1 MGSDTGGS
9 MEVIN
14 PSAPSQAGLFSVVEL
29 SNGQPL
35 SSQSLLEANVS
46 GLVPGASYFYRVRA
60 TNSLGDYWAGSTS
73 SFVAAHPLEFN
84 ATHGP
89 LYFSEKQ
96 PIGSIVGNFEAMD
109 ANATLTYAFSE
120 GFPKKVFELNGTYLA
135 GEIVEANGS
144 LWRVK
149 TSLAPNGVFDSN
161 SIFTYGMA
169 ARVSDGN
176 GSFFESAID
185 FSSISAWDRYR
196 SYSLNELVSYNG
208 NLYLSNVGSGN
219 SARTPGVH
227 PYWTLQD
234 VGMTG
239 TYWSPIGSKTQLGG
253 EFWEAYLSPYD
264 NHLFTLDANGTL
276 RTAATF
282 DYESNATSYIIRVQ
296 VRDEHN
302 ASLDHNFTV
311 SLNEL
316 YEPSRS
322 NHLVDLNST
331 VKLEMIWVEPGT
343 FTMGRDL
350 PHSAYVAHPV
360 TLTKGFYLG
369 KHEVTTAQYEAVM
382 VGNSE
387 GLSTTP
393 SNHPNPNGPVAGVSW
408 EHVQVFLSRLNNQNS
423 ANIPPGWKYVLPT
436 EAEWEY
442 ACRAGSTTSYF
453 WGNQSIPAKAN
464 SAESG
469 YGKAITV
476 GSYHPNN
483 WGFYDMHGNVREWTS
498 DWDVAYTS
506 SHQIDPTGAVSGTR
520 RINRGG
526 AWISP
531 SSHVTSFSRNSSY
544 PNFASGAVGFRLAF
558 KKVTSFPTDL
568 NSTAPLTISENQPV
582 GTFVGQFTAHDPD
595 ANASLS
601 YRLAN
606 GAGSQ
611 HNNRFSLDAN
621 GTLRTAKVFDY
632 ENRTIF
638 KIRVQVAN
646 EHNASIQEAF
656 TVSVIDLVESNATN
670 PDANGTQPGTP
681 AGDLFQPIVET
692 REAKKTSTDS
702 ATLRGSLVDNGGA
715 RIIERGFLLS
725 AKPNPKPGR
734 KSVTRLDANGS
745 KNFQAQA
752 TYLKPGKK
760 YYYRAFATN
769 AQGTALGSV
778 ESFTTT
784 AGPPSPSQLV
794 VKPLVRK
801 FLPQCQRLGSP
812 RGVGVDL
819 PGGKPDGGSVA
830 MEARPGLAL
839 DGKGNLS
846 VSICHLDWRLALFL
860 RGTSGHKII
869 LRLCA

>member
-1 MGSDTGGS
+1 M
-9 MEVIN
+9 
-14 PSAPSQAGLFSVVEL
+14 
-29 SNGQPL
+29 
-35 SSQSLLEANVS
+35 
-46 GLVPGASYFYRVRA
+46 
-60 TNSLGDYWAGSTS
+60 GDYWAGSTS

-208 NLYLSNVGSGN
+208 NLYLSNAGSGN

-350 PHSAYVAHPV
+350 PHSAYVGSSGYPD
-360 TLTKGFYLG
+360 KGI
-369 KHEVTTAQYEAVM
+369 
-382 VGNSE
+382 
-387 GLSTTP
+387 LSRKARGD
-393 SNHPNPNGPVAGVSW
+393 NGP
-408 EHVQVFLSRLNNQNS
+408 
-423 ANIPPGWKYVLPT
+423 I
-436 EAEWEY
+436 
-442 ACRAGSTTSYF
+442 
-453 WGNQSIPAKAN
+453 
-464 SAESG
+464 
-469 YGKAITV
+469 
-476 GSYHPNN
+476 
-483 WGFYDMHGNVREWTS
+483 
-498 DWDVAYTS
+498 
-506 SHQIDPTGAVSGTR
+506 
-520 RINRGG
+520 
-526 AWISP
+526 
-531 SSHVTSFSRNSSY
+531 
-544 PNFASGAVGFRLAF
+544 
-558 KKVTSFPTDL
+558 
-568 NSTAPLTISENQPV
+568 
-582 GTFVGQFTAHDPD
+582 
-595 ANASLS
+595 
-601 YRLAN
+601 
-606 GAGSQ
+606 
-611 HNNRFSLDAN
+611 
-621 GTLRTAKVFDY
+621 
-632 ENRTIF
+632 
-638 KIRVQVAN
+638 
-646 EHNASIQEAF
+646 
-656 TVSVIDLVESNATN
+656 
-670 PDANGTQPGTP
+670 
-681 AGDLFQPIVET
+681 
-692 REAKKTSTDS
+692 
-702 ATLRGSLVDNGGA
+702 
-715 RIIERGFLLS
+715 
-725 AKPNPKPGR
+725 
-734 KSVTRLDANGS
+734 
-745 KNFQAQA
+745 
-752 TYLKPGKK
+752 
-760 YYYRAFATN
+760 
-769 AQGTALGSV
+769 
-778 ESFTTT
+778 
-784 AGPPSPSQLV
+784 
-794 VKPLVRK
+794 
-801 FLPQCQRLGSP
+801 
-812 RGVGVDL
+812 
-819 PGGKPDGGSVA
+819 
-830 MEARPGLAL
+830 
-839 DGKGNLS
+839 
-846 VSICHLDWRLALFL
+846 
-860 RGTSGHKII
+860 
-869 LRLCA
+869 

>member
-1 MGSDTGGS
+1 
-9 MEVIN
+9 
-14 PSAPSQAGLFSVVEL
+14 
-29 SNGQPL
+29 
-35 SSQSLLEANVS
+35 
-46 GLVPGASYFYRVRA
+46 
-60 TNSLGDYWAGSTS
+60 
-73 SFVAAHPLEFN
+73 
-84 ATHGP
+84 
-89 LYFSEKQ
+89 
-96 PIGSIVGNFEAMD
+96 
-109 ANATLTYAFSE
+109 
-120 GFPKKVFELNGTYLA
+120 
-135 GEIVEANGS
+135 
-144 LWRVK
+144 
-149 TSLAPNGVFDSN
+149 
-161 SIFTYGMA
+161 MA

-208 NLYLSNVGSGN
+208 NLYLSNAGSGN

-239 TYWSPIGSKTQLGG
+239 TYWTPIGSKTQLGG

-343 FTMGRDL
+343 FTMGADL

-382 VGNSE
+382 VGNPE

-423 ANIPPGWKYVLPT
+423 ANIPPGWKASADRGGMGICLSGGKHNLLFLGKPKHPCKSQFRRKRIRKSHNRRILSSKQLGFLR
-436 EAEWEY
+436 Y
-442 ACRAGSTTSYF
+442 ARECPRMDAGL
-453 WGNQSIPAKAN
+453 GCCP
-464 SAESG
+464 
-469 YGKAITV
+469 
-476 GSYHPNN
+476 P
-483 WGFYDMHGNVREWTS
+483 
-498 DWDVAYTS
+498 

-568 NSTAPLTISENQPV
+568 NSTAPLTIAENQPV
-582 GTFVGQFTAHDPD
+582 GSFVGQFTAHDAD
-595 ANASLS
+595 ANATLS
-601 YRLAN
+601 YHLAN
-606 GAGSQ
+606 GPGSK
-611 HNNRFSLDAN
+611 HNDRFSLDAN

-632 ENRTIF
+632 ENRTTF
-638 KIRVQVAN
+638 KIRVQVAD
-646 EHNASIQEAF
+646 EHKAIQEAF
-656 TVSVIDLVESNATN
+656 IVSVTDLAESNVTT
-670 PDANGTQPGTP
+670 PDGNGTQVLP
-681 AGDLFQPIVET
+681 V
-692 REAKKTSTDS
+692 DS
-702 ATLRGSLVDNGGA
+702 
-715 RIIERGFLLS
+715 
-725 AKPNPKPGR
+725 
-734 KSVTRLDANGS
+734 
-745 KNFQAQA
+745 
-752 TYLKPGKK
+752 
-760 YYYRAFATN
+760 N
-769 AQGTALGSV
+769 A
-778 ESFTTT
+778 
-784 AGPPSPSQLV
+784 
-794 VKPLVRK
+794 
-801 FLPQCQRLGSP
+801 
-812 RGVGVDL
+812 
-819 PGGKPDGGSVA
+819 
-830 MEARPGLAL
+830 
-839 DGKGNLS
+839 
-846 VSICHLDWRLALFL
+846 
-860 RGTSGHKII
+860 
-869 LRLCA
+869 

>member
-1 MGSDTGGS
+1 
-9 MEVIN
+9 
-14 PSAPSQAGLFSVVEL
+14 
-29 SNGQPL
+29 
-35 SSQSLLEANVS
+35 
-46 GLVPGASYFYRVRA
+46 
-60 TNSLGDYWAGSTS
+60 
-73 SFVAAHPLEFN
+73 
-84 ATHGP
+84 
-89 LYFSEKQ
+89 
-96 PIGSIVGNFEAMD
+96 
-109 ANATLTYAFSE
+109 
-120 GFPKKVFELNGTYLA
+120 
-135 GEIVEANGS
+135 
-144 LWRVK
+144 
-149 TSLAPNGVFDSN
+149 
-161 SIFTYGMA
+161 MA

-208 NLYLSNVGSGN
+208 NLYLSNAGSGN

-227 PYWTLQD
+227 PYWTLQGRRHD
-234 VGMTG
+234 RNLLESHRLENPTG
-239 TYWSPIGSKTQLGG
+239 WRILGSL
-253 EFWEAYLSPYD
+253 P
-264 NHLFTLDANGTL
+264 FTLRQPFVYFGCQRYASHRN
-276 RTAATF
+276 TF

-350 PHSAYVAHPV
+350 PHSAYGSSGYPD
-360 TLTKGFYLG
+360 KGILSR

-382 VGNSE
+382 VGKPGRFVDNSKQ
-387 GLSTTP
+387 P
-393 SNHPNPNGPVAGVSW
+393 SQPQWTGCRSFLGACSSFSI
-408 EHVQVFLSRLNNQNS
+408 QVEQSKFGQHT
-423 ANIPPGWKYVLPT
+423 PGWKYALPT

-483 WGFYDMHGNVREWTS
+483 WGFYDMHGNVREWTP

-531 SSHVTSFSRNSSY
+531 SSHVTLFSRNSSY

-568 NSTAPLTISENQPV
+568 NSTAPLTIAENQPV

-606 GAGSQ
+606 GPGSQ

-638 KIRVQVAN
+638 KIRVQVAD

-656 TVSVIDLVESNATN
+656 IVSVTDLVSPPRRQRNAT
-670 PDANGTQPGTP
+670 G
-681 AGDLFQPIVET
+681 
-692 REAKKTSTDS
+692 
-702 ATLRGSLVDNGGA
+702 
-715 RIIERGFLLS
+715 
-725 AKPNPKPGR
+725 
-734 KSVTRLDANGS
+734 
-745 KNFQAQA
+745 
-752 TYLKPGKK
+752 
-760 YYYRAFATN
+760 
-769 AQGTALGSV
+769 
-778 ESFTTT
+778 
-784 AGPPSPSQLV
+784 
-794 VKPLVRK
+794 
-801 FLPQCQRLGSP
+801 C
-812 RGVGVDL
+812 
-819 PGGKPDGGSVA
+819 
-830 MEARPGLAL
+830 
-839 DGKGNLS
+839 
-846 VSICHLDWRLALFL
+846 
-860 RGTSGHKII
+860 
-869 LRLCA
+869 